1 MAERKIFYQPV
12 LFSQGVT
19 FGSTVGGVSYGDNV
33 VLQLGT
39 DGDIALVE
47 RASVLNANTALASV
61 IVGTPVTPAVAA
73 NSLIAANITADGDML
88 FACQTG
94 GNTHAFQWY
103 DASAKI
109 QRLYAGAGVE
119 AIKLDNGTNTFT
131 GTNTLTGALVMAG
144 TGRWAW
150 GAPEQVTIVSGVATC
165 THRFVQLTSESG
177 TTDTLD
183 SITFS
188 GQVAGDVIRF
198 IPKATDTI
206 TFDNSATMLL
216 GAATRAVAPGGYID
230 LQLLGTTWQ
239 ERGFLT
245 AAT

>member
-19 FGSTVGGVSYGDNV
+19 FGSTVGGVSYGDGV
-33 VLQLGT
+33 ALTLGT
-39 DGDIALVE
+39 DADIALIE
-47 RASVLNANTALASV
+47 RATVLNANTALTGV

-73 NSLIAANITADGDML
+73 NSFILGNVTADGDIML
-88 FACQTG
+88 VSQSG
-94 GNTHAFQWY
+94 GNSKAAMWVDT
-103 DASAKI
+103 SAGLTK
-109 QRLYAGAGVE
+109 LYAGAGVE
-119 AIKLDNGTNTFT
+119 VLELASTKATVT
-131 GTNTLTGALVMAG
+131 GSLVLAG
-144 TGRWAW
+144 NGRWGW
-150 GAPEQVTIVSGVATC
+150 GAPEQVTIASGVATI
-165 THRFVQLTSESG
+165 TSRFVQLTSESG

-183 SITFS
+183 SFTFS
-188 GQVAGDVIRF
+188 GSAAGDIVRF

-216 GAATRAVAPGGYID
+216 GAATRAVQPGGYID
-230 LQLLGTTWQ
+230 FQLLGTTWQ